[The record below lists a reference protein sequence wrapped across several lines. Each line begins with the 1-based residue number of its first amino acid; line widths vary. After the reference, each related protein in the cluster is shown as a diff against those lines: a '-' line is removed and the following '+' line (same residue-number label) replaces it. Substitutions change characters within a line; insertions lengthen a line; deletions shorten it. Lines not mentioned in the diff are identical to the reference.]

1 MKRLIRGFAIALL
14 LAYALVTLSVAM
26 SPCVY
31 LTPNDTFLWWF
42 WSCSKDSAGGG
53 ESGAG

>member
-14 LAYALVTLSVAM
+14 AAYALSVVVEVM

-42 WSCSKDSAGGG
+42 WGCSKDSAGGG
-53 ESGAG
+53 SGGAG